1 MFPLWTLSLAA
12 SFLLPATGEVV
23 DNFKTCTQFFL
34 NRKPPKLSL
43 MPKDLATICQF
54 YRGKYRF
61 ATLYDKE
68 RRIPIFSAYKYQS
81 GGRGRTNNWKIEP
94 QVKRTCKIDRTL
106 LKNSQ
111 AVSEDYK
118 QALYDRGHL
127 LPVLHQ
133 PDRES
138 KAATFTLTNIVPQ
151 FRRLNQGKW
160 ADYERS
166 MTKLTKGCLDTYVLV
181 GVVPGSEF
189 IAHSRVNIPS
199 HIWAAACCVAKQKKS
214 WGVIA
219 ENNQAQIVQHSL
231 KQLEIQ
237 LAKCYGK
244 KNINLFNG
252 PPRD

>member
-1 MFPLWTLSLAA
+1 MLPLWTLFLAA

-23 DNFKTCTQFFL
+23 DSFKTCTQFFL
-34 NRKPPKLSL
+34 NHKPPKLSL
-43 MPKDLATICQF
+43 MPKDLATICQY
-54 YRGKYRF
+54 YRGRYRF

-68 RRIPIFSAYKYQS
+68 RRIPIFSAYKYQP
-81 GGRGRTNNWKIEP
+81 GGTGRKNKWMIEP

-118 QALYDRGHL
+118 QAVYDRGHL
-127 LPVLHQ
+127 LPVSHQ
-133 PDRES
+133 PDWES

-151 FRRLNQGKW
+151 FHRLNQGKW
-160 ADYERS
+160 AEYERN
-166 MTKLTKGCLDTYVLV
+166 MAKLTKGCLDTYVLV

-219 ENNQAQIVQHSL
+219 ENNQAQVVQYSL

-244 KNINLFNG
+244 KKINLFNG